1 MGLLRII
8 FWILLIYLIYR
19 FLSNVLSPLIKKANS
34 RNFPGEG
41 EPSIKRP
48 DQSSNKSDNDEG
60 EYIDYH
66 EIKD

>member
-1 MGLLRII
+1 MLKII

-19 FLSNVLSPLIKKANS
+19 FLSNILSPMIKSAN
-34 RNFPGEG
+34 RQKEVKREG
-41 EPSIKRP
+41 ETTVYKRP
-48 DQSSNKSDNDEG
+48 GDPSKDRDDG